1 MLIGW
6 SVTRRIV
13 PTTYGAAVLALTLD
27 SAQNIALLVIVGLIV
42 LAVAAAWLMK
52 ALVAKLII
60 VTVLGLLA
68 FAVWSNRSTLQDCA
82 DNVVASVAAGTSGDT
97 ECDFFGFTVT
107 IPDPT
112 G

>member
-1 MLIGW
+1 M
-6 SVTRRIV
+6 
-13 PTTYGAAVLALTLD
+13 LALTLD
-27 SAQNIALLVIVGLIV
+27 SAQNIALLVVVGLIV

-60 VTVLGLLA
+60 VGVLGLLA
-68 FAVWSNRSTLQDCA
+68 FAVWSNRATLQDCA
-82 DNVVASVAAGTSGDT
+82 DNVVASVGAGNSGET

-107 IPDPT
+107 IPDPN